1 VVPFLTFD
9 SIKFIE
15 KMNQETTGNK
25 EYPPDALLR
34 VENAGFSKYLFS
46 GSKHIDIAFH
56 LGKPT
61 AD

>member
-1 VVPFLTFD
+1 
-9 SIKFIE
+9 
-15 KMNQETTGNK
+15 MNQETTGNK

-34 VENAGFSKYLFS
+34 VENAGFSKHLFS